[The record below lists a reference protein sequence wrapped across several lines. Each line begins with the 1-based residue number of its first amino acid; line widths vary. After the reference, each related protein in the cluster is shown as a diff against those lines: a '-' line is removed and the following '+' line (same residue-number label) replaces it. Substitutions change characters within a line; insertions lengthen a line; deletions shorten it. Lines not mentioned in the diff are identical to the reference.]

1 MALARD
7 RGGALAALLAT
18 PSVGFNAG
26 RRSRVDGSDG
36 SDDRDG
42 DVWGSISYYPSID
55 SALVDALTP
64 DWRAGDANAD
74 ARTLATLAADTADDL
89 AAAIADAKRR
99 RRRKYRDDLSD
110 NELSDEFAREVSH
123 ARRCSRCARVAPE
136 RASSGGGGGL
146 FERRRSRA
154 ARRDSPPLLLAVKS
168 TRLPPKQRQRGPPR
182 LTPTTTRAKARR
194 CCVPGRH
201 RGRGASPAL
210 CASRALPARDALRD
224 GRRARGAD
232 EFQRRFQRR
241 RRRAETRV
249 LRRRENA

>member
-1 MALARD
+1 MSAIKGERAGASIGALRRMLAVLAATTAAVGEGDATRGNGGTTRQSRRTRRRLRRWCRSTACDLAATCAALVAGDADEAAAAAATLGEFASSDVFASSDGLFGAPVGAGTCARAVAGATVSGAMALARD

-89 AAAIADAKRR
+89 AAAIADAGAAGAE
-99 RRRKYRDDLSD
+99 
-110 NELSDEFAREVSH
+110 NTGTI
-123 ARRCSRCARVAPE
+123 CPTMNCPT
-136 RASSGGGGGL
+136 SS
-146 FERRRSRA
+146 
-154 ARRDSPPLLLAVKS
+154 
-168 TRLPPKQRQRGPPR
+168 
-182 LTPTTTRAKARR
+182 
-194 CCVPGRH
+194 PGR
-201 RGRGASPAL
+201 
-210 CASRALPARDALRD
+210 
-224 GRRARGAD
+224 
-232 EFQRRFQRR
+232 
-241 RRRAETRV
+241 
-249 LRRRENA
+249 